1 MIKAVID
8 TNVLVSAFWTRN
20 RLSPTVRIANA
31 IARDVFTPVYA
42 LEMISEYREVLLRTK
57 FNFSANEVNALIDH
71 IIAHGELVTPMESE
85 GNFPDPQDKVFFCTA
100 LADDAHLVT
109 GNMKHYPPASFVV
122 TPAQFCELL
131 GI

>member
-8 TNVLVSAFWTRN
+8 TNVLVSTFWTRN
-20 RLSPTVRIANA
+20 RLLPTVRIVNA

-42 LEMISEYREVLLRTK
+42 LEMIS
-57 FNFSANEVNALIDH
+57 D
-71 IIAHGELVTPMESE
+71 
-85 GNFPDPQDKVFFCTA
+85 
-100 LADDAHLVT
+100 
-109 GNMKHYPPASFVV
+109 FVV